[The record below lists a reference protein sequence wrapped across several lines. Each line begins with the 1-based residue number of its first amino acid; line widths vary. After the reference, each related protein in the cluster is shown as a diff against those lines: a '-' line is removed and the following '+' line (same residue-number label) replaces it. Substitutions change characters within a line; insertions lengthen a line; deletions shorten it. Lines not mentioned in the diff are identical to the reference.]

1 MVYRKGAFRMT
12 IQPIRSRDIP
22 LARRFAAQGMH
33 YDWYLDPGW
42 KLEMYSLFFWNLEC
56 RRATRLYAAYEGDA
70 LAGVLLADMKGEP
83 KPYDTFW
90 RRALIWLVQKGMALV
105 AKGAGNVYDEAN
117 TAMLEQFCREESPD
131 GEVVFL
137 VVDPNREGQGVGTA
151 LLNALAEDEPGKLVY
166 LFTDN
171 GCNYGFYEHRGFLQ
185 SGLREITMVFPD
197 RTVPLQ
203 CFLYS
208 KRLP

>member
-1 MVYRKGAFRMT
+1 M
-12 IQPIRSRDIP
+12 QIRSIRAKDIP

-56 RRATRLYAAYEGDA
+56 SRASRLYAAYEGEQ

-83 KPYDTFW
+83 KPYNTLW
-90 RRALIWLVQKGMALV
+90 RKALVWVVQKGMALV
-105 AKGAGNVYDEAN
+105 ARGAGNVYDAAN
-117 TAMLEQFCREESPD
+117 SSMLEQFCAGESPD

-151 LLNALAEDEPGKLVY
+151 LLEALAKDESGKLVY

-171 GCNYGFYEHRGFLQ
+171 GCNYGFYEHRGFVQ
-185 SGLREITMVFPD
+185 SGMREITC
-197 RTVPLQ
+197 LI
-203 CFLYS
+203 C
-208 KRLP
+208 